1 MDEDYDRHVRAVQ
14 FLKEA
19 QTHFEEGSFEKMA
32 APLEECLNLDNSLTL
47 GWELLGLYC
56 LHTLALKD
64 ALMAFENAEKNKDR
78 STNSKIALR
87 VMRSPTWPHGEEML
101 DAVNG
106 VAALGQT
113 YLSNGNWR
121 PSLLCFKAVE
131 QYIEQTWKVHSIMGL
146 IYRELGLLEMS
157 LEHYSM
163 ASQLEDAPIE
173 LMHDRSVVLI
183 KLGRFDEAEKV
194 LRSLLDDIEDNPQLW
209 NNLGA
214 VLEAQEKDED
224 ALEVYEKAISLDDGY
239 YPALYSKGRILQ
251 KQGKMEEARPFLEK
265 ALDIEGRVYDLDDV
279 TSAEDR
285 SKDGMVHIKEVT
297 DRSSKRKGPEHK

>member
-1 MDEDYDRHVRAVQ
+1 MDEDYDRHVQAVQ
-14 FLKEA
+14 FLKKA
-19 QTHFEEGSFEKMA
+19 QSQFEDGSFNDMA
-32 APLEECLNLDNSLTL
+32 APLEECLNLDNTLTL

-56 LHTLALKD
+56 LHTLAIKD

-78 STNSKIALR
+78 STNSEIALK
-87 VMRSPTWPHGEEML
+87 VMRSPTWPQGEEML

-113 YLSNGNWR
+113 YLSNGKWR

-131 QYIEQTWKVHSIMGL
+131 PYIEQTWKVHSIMGL
-146 IYRELGLLEMS
+146 IYRELGSLEMS
-157 LEHYSM
+157 LEHYNI
-163 ASQLEDAPIE
+163 ASQRKDAPME

-183 KLGRFDEAEKV
+183 KLGRFDEAEGV
-194 LRSLLDDIEDNPQLW
+194 LRSLMGVIEDNPQLW

-214 VLEAQEKDED
+214 VLEAQEKDEE
-224 ALEVYEKAISLDDGY
+224 ALQVYEKAISLDDGY
-239 YPALYSKGRILQ
+239 YPALYSMGRILQ
-251 KQGKMEEARPFLEK
+251 KQGKMDEARSFLEK

-285 SKDGMVHIKEVT
+285 SKDGMVHVKEVM
-297 DRSSKRKGPEHK
+297 DRSSKRKGPEPK